1 MNREPKRS
9 KVINILLLIIFVG
22 SSLLYYVALSPQ
34 RFGRGHDDTVYLTTA
49 KALATGGGYRIIS
62 LPYQPAQTKYPPF
75 YPLLLSVVWRLYPSF
90 PENLPWM
97 MLLSSAAAVGFL
109 ALSYKYLVEHQYSL
123 PWQALLAVGLAAVNW
138 RLVTLATSVYSE
150 MVYGLLSV
158 AALYLAEKYE
168 KQKDG
173 VIGVAAMSCIAG
185 LTFLTRSV
193 GVSLIAAVFVY
204 YAMRKKWGKALLVAG
219 IGSVFVIGWFLW
231 CHINRTTFEGINV
244 AYYTDYWRD
253 LSETVTGMQNTSHM
267 PRFLVFANVI
277 GRNAIL
283 LILLSIPVVCL
294 GISYDA
300 VLYFGF
306 AFIFIAAGFIRQ
318 IRKGIRLLHIYI
330 ILFLLLTLPIPGS
343 YDRYLMPLLPFLLLY
358 FVTEVGVLVSL
369 VRKQVSEGQ
378 IGNRI
383 SAGLIGA
390 ALVIAIVIAGYNY
403 ASETYW
409 RLHASSLRKTARPAK
424 EDAEV
429 LRWIGESTNPTDVLI
444 SYRDL
449 LYYLY
454 TGRKGAQSVF
464 FRYGGYIPTDKQ
476 TLDERVKEILRI
488 IDESN
493 AGYLITNPSDFDS
506 EFSPPLQ
513 RETLKNF
520 IELHPEIFVPVFRSS
535 DLSSV
540 VYRVE
545 IVNWPSVNP
554 NRVKSL
560 SGIMK

>member
-1 MNREPKRS
+1 
-9 KVINILLLIIFVG
+9 
-22 SSLLYYVALSPQ
+22 
-34 RFGRGHDDTVYLTTA
+34 
-49 KALATGGGYRIIS
+49 
-62 LPYQPAQTKYPPF
+62 
-75 YPLLLSVVWRLYPSF
+75 
-90 PENLPWM
+90 
-97 MLLSSAAAVGFL
+97 
-109 ALSYKYLVEHQYSL
+109 
-123 PWQALLAVGLAAVNW
+123 
-138 RLVTLATSVYSE
+138 
-150 MVYGLLSV
+150 
-158 AALYLAEKYE
+158 
-168 KQKDG
+168 
-173 VIGVAAMSCIAG
+173 
-185 LTFLTRSV
+185 
-193 GVSLIAAVFVY
+193 
-204 YAMRKKWGKALLVAG
+204 
-219 IGSVFVIGWFLW
+219 
-231 CHINRTTFEGINV
+231 
-244 AYYTDYWRD
+244 
-253 LSETVTGMQNTSHM
+253 
-267 PRFLVFANVI
+267 
-277 GRNAIL
+277 
-283 LILLSIPVVCL
+283 
-294 GISYDA
+294 
-300 VLYFGF
+300 
-306 AFIFIAAGFIRQ
+306 
-318 IRKGIRLLHIYI
+318 
-330 ILFLLLTLPIPGS
+330 
-343 YDRYLMPLLPFLLLY
+343 MPLLPFLLLY
-358 FVTEVGVLVSL
+358 FVTEVGVLVSI

-409 RLHASSLRKTARPAK
+409 RLDASSLRKTARPAK

-429 LRWIGESTNPTDVLI
+429 LRWIAENTNPSDVLI

-476 TLDERVKEILRI
+476 TLDERVQEILRI